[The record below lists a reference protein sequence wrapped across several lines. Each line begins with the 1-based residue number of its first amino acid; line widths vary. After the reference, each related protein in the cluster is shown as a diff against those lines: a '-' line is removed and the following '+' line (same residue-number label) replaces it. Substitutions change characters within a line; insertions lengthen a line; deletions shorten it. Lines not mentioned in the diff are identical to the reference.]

1 MEKGTDSA
9 RLDKIKA
16 EIQSL
21 REEMQNKVCR
31 EELYVFRLEDYCN
44 SLKYGIINNGLNLPS
59 ISSFTFYFSKLK
71 ASGNIEYILNL
82 LHECWILAHPDKMF
96 EPIYKYNNPIKTL
109 EKSLCKY
116 SKDESIPDEDSIP
129 HDDFGSYDVVS
140 EELNAS
146 INTSIARIYYGKVC
160 KNKTQLYLYREYLDE
175 LYKAICGIC
184 NDNEISIEKGFI
196 AKCCLKVAL
205 GRNQLLS
212 LFEDIASEGFVMD
225 DKATR
230 NSFLSLFSNTIHTTN
245 KKIIWLDVNKKNG
258 QPSIASLYVMFSAMG
273 IEMNIHNKS
282 IICKLFNDANNKPIS
297 PESLKPRKESDTL
310 LKIKSLVDKARNR

>member
-116 SKDESIPDEDSIP
+116 SKDGSIPDEDSIP

-245 KKIIWLDVNKKNG
+245 KKIIWLDVNKKNN
-258 QPSIASLYVMFSAMG
+258 QPSIASLYAMFSAMG

>member
-1 MEKGTDSA
+1 MEKGTDST

-31 EELYVFRLEDYCN
+31 EELYIFRLEDYCN

-82 LHECWILAHPDKMF
+82 LRECWILAHPDKMF
-96 EPIYKYNNPIKTL
+96 ESTYKYNDQIKIL

-116 SKDESIPDEDSIP
+116 TKDESIPN
-129 HDDFGSYDVVS
+129 DDFGSYDVVS

-146 INTSIARIYYGKVC
+146 INTSIARIYYSKVC
-160 KNKTQLYLYREYLDE
+160 KNKKQLYLYREYLDE
-175 LYKAICGIC
+175 LYKTICGIC
-184 NDNEISIEKGFI
+184 NNNEVLIEKGFI
-196 AKCCLKVAL
+196 AMCRLKVTF

-212 LFEDIASEGFVMD
+212 LFKDIASEGFVMD
-225 DKATR
+225 DKVTR
-230 NSFLSLFSNTIHTTN
+230 NSFLSLFSNTIHTAN
-245 KKIIWLDVNKKNG
+245 KKIIWLDVNKKNN
-258 QPSIASLYVMFSAMG
+258 QPSIASLYAMFSAMG
-273 IEMNIHNKS
+273 VEMNIHNKN
-282 IICKLFNDANNKPIS
+282 IICKLFNDANNEPIS
-297 PESLKPRKESDTL
+297 PESLKPRKESDRL
-310 LKIKSLVDKARNR
+310 LKIKFIVDKARNS